1 MTSNNLFGS
10 VAFAHLFVHHALTT
24 NRKQLSQLED
34 LKRQLATKYGI
45 ALNPDLHRV
54 LEEYGIPK
62 KAKKLQSPYLLDVPK
77 WFGDIYEAVF
87 GAIWLDQRQSLH
99 KVRKILF
106 SQIQHLMPIDLDTS
120 SGISKITF
128 KVLNPRRYCEQL
140 GKVHVPQK
148 CPKLTDTNLES
159 YELEGEN
166 KYIGKYVCRLS
177 LVKEATKKEYLEIGL
192 GSTES
197 SAIYNA
203 ATRMLDQL
211 AQ

>member
-1 MTSNNLFGS
+1 
-10 VAFAHLFVHHALTT
+10 
-24 NRKQLSQLED
+24 
-34 LKRQLATKYGI
+34 
-45 ALNPDLHRV
+45 
-54 LEEYGIPK
+54 
-62 KAKKLQSPYLLDVPK
+62 
-77 WFGDIYEAVF
+77 
-87 GAIWLDQRQSLH
+87 
-99 KVRKILF
+99 
-106 SQIQHLMPIDLDTS
+106 MPIDLDES

-140 GKVHVPQK
+140 GKVQVPQK

-159 YELEGEN
+159 YDLQDEK
-166 KYIGKYVCRLS
+166 KYIGKYACRLS
-177 LVKEATKKEYLEIGL
+177 LVKEASKKEYIEIGL